1 MKTLSY
7 KNYTGSLEFSIE
19 DNILFGKVLGIKSLI
34 SYEGK
39 TIEEL
44 IKDFHVAVDDYLIS
58 CKNNNIE
65 AEKPFKGL
73 FNVRIDNALHEK
85 AVILAHE
92 ENISLN
98 KLVENAIRMYVEKY

>member
-7 KNYTGSLEFSIE
+7 KNYTGSVEFSVE
-19 DNILFGKVLGIKSLI
+19 DNTLFGKVLVIRYLI

-44 IKDFHVAVDDYLIS
+44 IKDFHVALDDYLIS
-58 CKNNNIE
+58 CKNNDIE
-65 AEKPFKGL
+65 PEKPFKGL
-73 FNVRIDNALHEK
+73 FNVRIDNNLHEK
-85 AVILAHE
+85 AVVLAHE

-98 KLVENAIRMYVEKY
+98 KLVENAIRMYVEKL

>member
-7 KNYTGSLEFSIE
+7 KNYTGSVEFSVE

-34 SYEGK
+34 SYEGN

-44 IKDFHVAVDDYLIS
+44 IKDFHDAINDYLMS

-65 AEKPFKGL
+65 PEKPFKGL
-73 FNVRIDNALHEK
+73 FNVRIDNTLHEK
-85 AVILAHE
+85 AVVLAHE
-92 ENISLN
+92 KNISLN
-98 KLVENAIRMYVEKY
+98 KLVENAIRMYVEK